1 MQSDSVTRVL
11 LAFIVV
17 CLLLLLAQGAGT
29 GGTSEGSAPSSTE
42 GRFKVFVQ
50 PMKGG
55 ALLVKADTATGMVWR
70 KSLTGDG
77 PWVLVDEESRTEPD
91 L

>member
-29 GGTSEGSAPSSTE
+29 SDGGAPSSTD

>member
-17 CLLLLLAQGAGT
+17 CLLLLLAQGAGS
-29 GGTSEGSAPSSTE
+29 GGTEGTAPSSTE

-55 ALLVKADTATGMVWR
+55 ALLVKADTATGSVWR